1 MTVEDRK
8 LDSWRIVY
16 GGEEKKERKREREH
30 VNANRE
36 QLCG

>member
-16 GGEEKKERKREREH
+16 GGEEKKERKRERE
-30 VNANRE
+30 RE
-36 QLCG
+36 ST